1 MPRLKDLLTYVTKP
15 GLEDIWLLLDI
26 KFDVDA
32 EDVMRMIASTLAEV
46 KPSRPW
52 NQRVVLGCWAVS
64 TFNIPP
70 PRTISLIPEGKLSST
85 LRGVFA
91 WLSDNT
97 YWHQHLLC
105 TPVPAGSWGLVQHVS
120 KDYDWPLW

>member
-64 TFNIPP
+64 AFNIP
-70 PRTISLIPEGKLSST
+70 RLEQ
-85 LRGVFA
+85 
-91 WLSDNT
+91 
-97 YWHQHLLC
+97 YH
-105 TPVPAGSWGLVQHVS
+105 
-120 KDYDWPLW
+120 